1 MIIKNRVLDLLS
13 SLYHYTKTGEIPE
26 SAIDHVYHSKGIK
39 EKIECR
45 TLPNSSTDHLP
56 VVTTYAMGLTPAKIY
71 SKQITKR
78 SLKNFNEQS
87 WNRSLATKDW
97 SGIENEKDINEKVRI
112 FTRNINEALDEVAPI
127 KTFKD
132 H

>member
-1 MIIKNRVLDLLS
+1 
-13 SLYHYTKTGEIPE
+13 
-26 SAIDHVYHSKGIK
+26 
-39 EKIECR
+39 
-45 TLPNSSTDHLP
+45 
-56 VVTTYAMGLTPAKIY
+56 MGLTPAKIY

-127 KTFKD
+127 KTFKIKSTFKFGLSENTKELMKERD
-132 H
+132 HIRNRIKNLFSEV